1 MDSSELVA
9 VSTFRSTADAEIARG
24 LLDQAGIASMVRSDN
39 AGGMYPALAGAELLV
54 RFADLEQAGDV
65 LQRRASGP
73 GRRVRDE
80 SIDGR
85 PGIHRP

>member
-9 VSTFRSTADAEIARG
+9 VSTFRSAADAEIARG

-54 RFADLEQAGDV
+54 RFADLPQAGVV
-65 LQRRASGP
+65 LRQR
-73 GRRVRDE
+73 GRGGSR
-80 SIDGR
+80 GR
-85 PGIHRP
+85 CNRRP